1 LKISAKDIE
10 RWAGT
15 REAQGD
21 LPRLI
26 RRLAVQAGTVTE
38 IAFPAGESVS
48 RPGLDGLILC
58 EDGDPWVPAGRSAWE
73 VSVERNVTT
82 KANGDYRKRT
92 QGADQGTRRQ
102 STLVAVTARHWA
114 LGKKGGV
121 GGGEARP
128 G

>member
-1 LKISAKDIE
+1 MKISAKDIE

-15 REAQGD
+15 REAQGE

-92 QGADQGTRRQ
+92 QGTDQGTRRR

>member
-10 RWAGT
+10 RWAET
-15 REAQGD
+15 REAQGE

-26 RRLAVQAGTVTE
+26 RRLAVQAGNVTE

-48 RPGLDGLILC
+48 RPGWDGRILS

-82 KANGDYRKRT
+82 KANGDYKKRRQET
-92 QGADQGTRRQ
+92 DQETRQQ

-114 LGKKGGV
+114 RKG
-121 GGGEARP
+121 EWAS
-128 G
+128 